1 MAKLRTD
8 EEKAAILE
16 HCLEL
21 EESGGDILG
30 YLWSQD
36 YYTPRATW
44 CNYQREWLGRKPYQ
58 YTDGKPK
65 KKKGERK
72 MKHAKVTLEHKKKAV
87 EIALAGGDP
96 LKYLKDHG
104 AGNAPAM
111 WYTIK
116 EILKDK
122 EPETYAKL
130 PDLRAKGNRRKP
142 ETVVKDGVE
151 YEKAEEPTLADAMT
165 GMKDA
170 ADKFFGACD
179 EMGLK
184 MDKPKQQ
191 KITQPVNYDGMMIRE
206 VEGLFGRYRRTDIG
220 SATYIDYESKDG
232 ADELSMTVEH
242 WKAFIVEIRNAGRIL
257 GVEV

>member
-1 MAKLRTD
+1 MAKQRTY
-8 EEKAAILE
+8 EEKEAILQK
-16 HCLEL
+16 CLEL
-21 EESGGDILG
+21 EATGGDILG

-36 YYTPRATW
+36 YLTPRATW

-65 KKKGERK
+65 KKGRLDY
-72 MKHAKVTLEHKKKAV
+72 MKHAKMTLEHKKKAV

-104 AGNAPAM
+104 AGNASSM

-116 EILKDK
+116 ETLKDK

-130 PDLRAKGNRRKP
+130 PDLRAKGNNRKNP

-165 GMKDA
+165 GMQDA
-170 ADKFFGACD
+170 ADKFFGQFGGTAETPAEDDDDYTVTAILDKQLGEFYYDHDHNSIDWRDGVGD
-179 EMGLK
+179 EISLGVTGWKILLK
-184 MDKPKQQ
+184 KL
-191 KITQPVNYDGMMIRE
+191 PVILR
-206 VEGLFGRYRRTDIG
+206 
-220 SATYIDYESKDG
+220 K
-232 ADELSMTVEH
+232 
-242 WKAFIVEIRNAGRIL
+242 L
-257 GVEV
+257 GVEL

>member
-1 MAKLRTD
+1 
-8 EEKAAILE
+8 
-16 HCLEL
+16 
-21 EESGGDILG
+21 
-30 YLWSQD
+30 
-36 YYTPRATW
+36 
-44 CNYQREWLGRKPYQ
+44 
-58 YTDGKPK
+58 
-65 KKKGERK
+65 

-96 LKYLKDHG
+96 LRYLSLHG
-104 AGNAPAM
+104 AGTAPAM

-116 EILKDK
+116 QNLKETD
-122 EPETYAKL
+122 PEKFNKL
-130 PDLRAKGNRRKP
+130 PDLRKKVQEH

-179 EMGLK
+179 AMGLK
-184 MDKPKQQ
+184 TDELKMQLKQSVWH
-191 KITQPVNYDGMMIRE
+191 PVNYDGMMIRE

-220 SATYIDYESKDG
+220 NATYIDYKSKDG
-232 ADELSMTVEH
+232 ADVLSMTVEH

>member
-16 HCLEL
+16 HCLDL

-30 YLWSQD
+30 YLWSQN
-36 YYTPRATW
+36 YITPRATW
-44 CNYQREWLGRKPYQ
+44 CNYQREWLGRKPYE

-72 MKHAKVTLEHKKKAV
+72 MKHAKVTLEQKKKAV
-87 EIALAGGDP
+87 EIALEGGDP

-116 EILKDK
+116 QNLKEAD
-122 EPETYAKL
+122 PEKFSRL
-130 PDLRAKGNRRKP
+130 PDMRANGNNRKKP
-142 ETVVKDGVE
+142 ET
-151 YEKAEEPTLADAMT
+151 EKADAPTLADTMT
-165 GMKDA
+165 GMQEA
-170 ADKFFGACD
+170 ADKFFGKCE

-184 MDKPKQQ
+184 VNGEQVKKPSLTVSGL
-191 KITQPVNYDGMMIRE
+191 ITVSAVRHKNFGEFYHDYDHNCIDWRTPEGDE
-206 VEGLFGRYRRTDIG
+206 VSLSVPGWKNLIEELPGLF
-220 SATYIDYESKDG
+220 K
-232 ADELSMTVEH
+232 
-242 WKAFIVEIRNAGRIL
+242 IL
-257 GVEV
+257 GVET